1 MLLDFS
7 TYEFPECYAQ
17 PETDFDNEVLD
28 FLQKWRTQESFQI
41 TTSGSTGVP
50 KVITHSKKCMQNSAE
65 MTGNFFGFE
74 KGNSVLLCLPVDKI
88 GGMMLLVRAI
98 VWQLKLYTLPPKL
111 TLDLDKIPEVDFAS
125 LLPAQALHN
134 FSQLGKIKTI
144 LLGGASVPT
153 TFFEQEQGHS
163 SYFFHSY
170 GMTETISHI
179 AICDLQKE
187 QNNYHVL
194 PDVEVATNADNCLCI
209 SSSKLGVEMLQT
221 NDIVRFTSENSFQ
234 FLGRLDNVIN
244 SGGLK
249 IIAEEI
255 EKQIRPF
262 VSQNFYV
269 GGTEDAILGEKVTLF
284 IEDKEWSES
293 ACEKLRKELEKI
305 TPKQAIPRKIIFQE
319 SFVYTSTGKIKR

>member
-7 TYEFPECYAQ
+7 TYEFPERYAQ
-17 PETDFDNEVLD
+17 PETDFDNEVLE
-28 FLQKWRTQESFQI
+28 FLQKWRTQECFQI

-50 KVITHSKKCMQNSAE
+50 KIITHSKECMQNSAE

-74 KGNSVLLCLPVDKI
+74 KGNSALLCLPVDKI

-98 VWQLKLYTLPPKL
+98 VWRLKLYTLSPKL
-111 TLDLDKIPEVDFAS
+111 TLDLDKIPAVDFAS
-125 LLPAQALHN
+125 LLPAQALYN
-134 FSQLGKIKTI
+134 FSKLGRIKTV
-144 LLGGASVPT
+144 LLGGATVST
-153 TFFEQEQGHS
+153 ALFEQIQGHS
-163 SYFFHSY
+163 SHFFHSY

-187 QNNYHVL
+187 QNNYHIL
-194 PDVEVATNADNCLCI
+194 PDVEVATNAENCLQI

-221 NDIVRFTSENSFQ
+221 NDIVRFTSDNSFQ

-262 VSQNFYV
+262 VSQNFLLAKNC
-269 GGTEDAILGEKVTLF
+269 GNNL
-284 IEDKEWSES
+284 
-293 ACEKLRKELEKI
+293 KI
-305 TPKQAIPRKIIFQE
+305 
-319 SFVYTSTGKIKR
+319 